1 MTAKTAR
8 ITILGTPDFK
18 EFLTREAKKEGIS
31 LSMLVRRRC
40 EQKPVNDDEQIL
52 MDLLAELKVS
62 TTKARISLD
71 KGLEEAKMLLEE
83 LKTRDE
89 GAKAA

>member
-18 EFLTREAKKEGIS
+18 NFLVSEAKKEGIS

-40 EQKPVNDDEQIL
+40 EQQTVNEEERLL
-52 MDLLAELKVS
+52 MDLLAELKMS
-62 TTKARISLD
+62 TKKAEESLD
-71 KGLEEAKMLLEE
+71 RGIESMQQTLAEIRER
-83 LKTRDE
+83 T
-89 GAKAA
+89 AA

>member
-18 EFLTREAKKEGIS
+18 KFLTDEAKKEGIS

-40 EQKPVNDDEQIL
+40 EQQAANEEEQLL
-52 MDLLAELKVS
+52 MDLLAELR
-62 TTKARISLD
+62 TATRRAEESLD
-71 KGLEEAKMLLEE
+71 RGIESMQQTLAEIRE
-83 LKTRDE
+83 RQ
-89 GAKAA
+89 AA

>member
-18 EFLTREAKKEGIS
+18 NFLTQEAKKEGIS

-40 EQKPVNDDEQIL
+40 EQKPANDDEQIL

-89 GAKAA
+89 GVKAA